1 LTIAK
6 RKLFKYKINSLLMI
20 AKIEL
25 PPLPYKYNA
34 LEPVIS
40 QKIMELHHDKHHK
53 SYVDG
58 ANAALEKLEKYR
70 KGEIEIDVRATLR
83 DLSFHMNG
91 HVLHSIFWPNMK
103 PPEENNKPGGKIGD
117 LINKVFGSFESFKK
131 EFSNAAKSVEGSGWA
146 VLVKDEK
153 DNLYVFQIE
162 KHNLMH
168 VAGFKP
174 LLVLDVWEHA
184 YYLDYLNDRG
194 KYVDNWWKVVN
205 WDDVE
210 KRLAGD

>member
-1 LTIAK
+1 
-6 RKLFKYKINSLLMI
+6 MI

-103 PPEENNKPGGKIGD
+103 PPEENNKPGGKIAD

-153 DNLYVFQIE
+153 NNLYVFQIE

-210 KRLAGD
+210 KRFSGD

>member
-1 LTIAK
+1 
-6 RKLFKYKINSLLMI
+6 MI
-20 AKIEL
+20 VKIEL

-103 PPEENNKPGGKIGD
+103 PPEENNKPGGKIAD

-146 VLVKDEK
+146 VLAKDEK

-210 KRLAGD
+210 KRLSGD

>member
-1 LTIAK
+1 
-6 RKLFKYKINSLLMI
+6 MI

-40 QKIMELHHDKHHK
+40 QKIMELHHGKHHK

-70 KGEIEIDVRATLR
+70 KGEMEIDVRATLR

-91 HVLHSIFWPNMK
+91 HVLHSIFWHNMK
-103 PPEENNKPGGKIGD
+103 PPEENSKPGGKIGD

-146 VLVKDEK
+146 VLIKDEK

-210 KRLAGD
+210 KRFSGD

>member
-1 LTIAK
+1 LTIVK

-103 PPEENNKPGGKIGD
+103 PPEENNKPGGKVAD

>member
-1 LTIAK
+1 
-6 RKLFKYKINSLLMI
+6 MI

-103 PPEENNKPGGKIGD
+103 PPEENNKPGGKVAD

-153 DNLYVFQIE
+153 NNLYVFQIE

-194 KYVDNWWKVVN
+194 KYVDSWWKVVN

-210 KRLAGD
+210 KRL

>member
-1 LTIAK
+1 
-6 RKLFKYKINSLLMI
+6 MV

-103 PPEENNKPGGKIGD
+103 PPEENNKPGGKVAD

>member
-1 LTIAK
+1 
-6 RKLFKYKINSLLMI
+6 MI

>member
-1 LTIAK
+1 
-6 RKLFKYKINSLLMI
+6 MI

-25 PPLPYKYNA
+25 PLLPYKYNA
-34 LEPVIS
+34 LEPIIS

-103 PPEENNKPGGKIGD
+103 PPEENNKPEGKIAD

-174 LLVLDVWEHA
+174 LLVLDVWEHS

-194 KYVDNWWKVVN
+194 KYVDSWWKVVN

-210 KRLAGD
+210 KRLLGD

>member
-146 VLVKDEK
+146 VLLKDEK

>member
-1 LTIAK
+1 
-6 RKLFKYKINSLLMI
+6 MI

-103 PPEENNKPGGKIGD
+103 PPEENNRPGGKIAD

-153 DNLYVFQIE
+153 NNLYVFQIE

-194 KYVDNWWKVVN
+194 KYVDSWWKVVN

-210 KRLAGD
+210 KRLSGD

>member
-6 RKLFKYKINSLLMI
+6 RKLFKYKINLLFMI
-20 AKIEL
+20 AKFEL

-70 KGEIEIDVRATLR
+70 KWEIEIDVRATLR

-103 PPEENNKPGGKIGD
+103 PPEENNKPGGKIAD

-153 DNLYVFQIE
+153 NNLYVFQIE

-210 KRLAGD
+210 KRFSGD

>member
-1 LTIAK
+1 
-6 RKLFKYKINSLLMI
+6 MI

-25 PPLPYKYNA
+25 PPLPYKYSA

-91 HVLHSIFWPNMK
+91 HVLHSIFWHNMK

-174 LLVLDVWEHA
+174 ILVLDVWEHA

>member
-1 LTIAK
+1 
-6 RKLFKYKINSLLMI
+6 MI
-20 AKIEL
+20 TKIEL

-58 ANAALEKLEKYR
+58 ANTALEKLEKYR

-103 PPEENNKPGGKIGD
+103 PPEENNKPGGKIAD

-210 KRLAGD
+210 KRLSGD